1 MSIDYEEITR
11 NEFMEFFRDDEKL
24 ATLSADDRLEI
35 FASILPGDSDVTVE
49 NLQGIADNF
58 GVPLVVMRTDEITK
72 DSLQE
77 ILEKVEEP
85 RLKVIDY
92 EEITRDEFMEFF
104 RDDEKLA
111 TLSADDR
118 LEIFASILPGDSD
131 VTVENLQGIADNF
144 GVPLVVMRTD
154 EITKDSLQEIL
165 EKAGISHLK
174 IIDTNAEKSE

>member
-49 NLQGIADNF
+49 NLQGIADSY
-58 GVPLVVMRTDEITK
+58 GVPLTVLDSDEI
-72 DSLQE
+72 
-77 ILEKVEEP
+77 V
-85 RLKVIDY
+85 
-92 EEITRDEFMEFF
+92 TRNRFMEFF
-104 RDDEKLA
+104 RDDEKFA
-111 TLSADDR
+111 TLSVDDR

-131 VTVENLQGIADNF
+131 VTVENLQGIADNY

-154 EITKDSLQEIL
+154 EITKDSLRDIL